1 MQREGCNNYM
11 KQFITVRGSL
21 KSTLS
26 YFRWIYNAFL
36 TDQITKEDFI
46 AMVAAAKV
54 MLLGEDYN
62 ETITWMDR
70 MYKVDDLKM
79 ELTQWPT

>member
-11 KQFITVRGSL
+11 KQFITVRGSP

-46 AMVAAAKV
+46 TMVAAAKV

-62 ETITWMDR
+62 ETIAWMEE
-70 MYKVDDLKM
+70 MYKVDYLKM